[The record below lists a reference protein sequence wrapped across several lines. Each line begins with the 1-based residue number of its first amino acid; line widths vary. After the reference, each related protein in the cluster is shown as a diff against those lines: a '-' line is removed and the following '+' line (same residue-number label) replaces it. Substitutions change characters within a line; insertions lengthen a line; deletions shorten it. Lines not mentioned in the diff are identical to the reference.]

1 MTFIDQWLRS
11 DIRNINAYHVPSA
24 KNMLKMDAME
34 SPFGVPEELKDEFL
48 EYISRS
54 EVNRYPDAS
63 AEELQAT
70 LRNLMGIP
78 KDFGV
83 LLGNGSDE
91 LIQLLSLACSSGDS
105 IMSFEP
111 SFVMYEL
118 VSKFAQL
125 NYHGIPLDE
134 NFDIDL
140 NATLLAIKT
149 KKPKLIFIA
158 YPNNPT
164 GNAFDYDVIR
174 EIIQST
180 DALVVL
186 DEAYYA
192 YSERSFLTEIDNFSN
207 LVVLRT
213 ISKIGFAGLRLGL
226 LVGSEE
232 TIEQLNK
239 LRLPYNINILTQVS
253 ANFLLKDSQRIVS
266 NDTSREHIFDSVDAS
281 LKNMSTDYLDLL
293 LIHRQDPYMDHL
305 ETGKALDD
313 LVLSGKVKEVGVSN
327 FKPWDYRLLQSGMKS
342 PLITNQIEM
351 SLAATDAFTNGDL
364 AFHQEEKTTVMAWSP
379 LGGGK
384 LMSNNGLLGKA
395 LAKIAANQNVDM
407 AAVAVAWILAHPAKI
422 CPVMGTNNLDRIAKI
437 SDAMKVK
444 MDRETWFELYTA
456 SFNDGV
462 LPWRLP

>member
-1 MTFIDQWLRS
+1 MTFIDQWLRT

-48 EYISRS
+48 EYISHS
-54 EVNRYPDAS
+54 EVNRYPDAN
-63 AEELQAT
+63 AKELQAT
-70 LRNLMGIP
+70 LRSLMDIP

-91 LIQLLSLACSSGDS
+91 LIQLLSLACSSGDL

-134 NFDIDL
+134 NFEIDL
-140 NATLLAIKT
+140 NSTLLAIKS

-164 GNAFDYDVIR
+164 GNSFDYDVIR
-174 EIIQST
+174 EIIEST

-192 YSERSFLTEIDNFSN
+192 YSEKSFLAEIKNFSN

-226 LVGSEE
+226 LVGSQE

-239 LRLPYNINILTQVS
+239 LRLPYNINILTQAS
-253 ANFLLKDSQRIVS
+253 ANFLLKDRQRIVS
-266 NDTSREHIFDSVDAS
+266 NAKIIINERRRLYDELSLIPGLTVYPSQANFLLVKAENAKLLLES
-281 LKNMSTDYLDLL
+281 LKDSGILIKGFAISTQLENFVRISVGEAKENNVLL
-293 LIHRQDPYMDHL
+293 EYI
-305 ETGKALDD
+305 
-313 LVLSGKVKEVGVSN
+313 KEYYG
-327 FKPWDYRLLQSGMKS
+327 
-342 PLITNQIEM
+342 
-351 SLAATDAFTNGDL
+351 
-364 AFHQEEKTTVMAWSP
+364 
-379 LGGGK
+379 
-384 LMSNNGLLGKA
+384 
-395 LAKIAANQNVDM
+395 
-407 AAVAVAWILAHPAKI
+407 
-422 CPVMGTNNLDRIAKI
+422 
-437 SDAMKVK
+437 
-444 MDRETWFELYTA
+444 
-456 SFNDGV
+456 
-462 LPWRLP
+462 

>member
-1 MTFIDQWLRS
+1 MTFIDQWLRT

-48 EYISRS
+48 EYISHS
-54 EVNRYPDAS
+54 EVNRYPDAN
-63 AEELQAT
+63 AKELQAT
-70 LRNLMGIP
+70 LRSLMDIP

-91 LIQLLSLACSSGDS
+91 LIQLLSLACSSGDL

-125 NYHGIPLDE
+125 NYHGMPLDE
-134 NFDIDL
+134 NFEIDL
-140 NATLLAIKT
+140 NSTLLAIKS

-164 GNAFDYDVIR
+164 GNSFDYDVIR
-174 EIIQST
+174 EIIEST

-192 YSERSFLTEIDNFSN
+192 YSEKSFLAEIKNFSN

-226 LVGSEE
+226 LVGSQE

-239 LRLPYNINILTQVS
+239 LRLPYNINILTQAS
-253 ANFLLKDSQRIVS
+253 ANFLLKDRQRIVS
-266 NDTSREHIFDSVDAS
+266 NAKIIINERRRLYDELSLIPGLTVYPSQANFLLVKAENAKLLLES
-281 LKNMSTDYLDLL
+281 LKDSGILIKGFAISTQLENFVRISVGEAKENNVLL
-293 LIHRQDPYMDHL
+293 EYI
-305 ETGKALDD
+305 
-313 LVLSGKVKEVGVSN
+313 KEYYG
-327 FKPWDYRLLQSGMKS
+327 
-342 PLITNQIEM
+342 
-351 SLAATDAFTNGDL
+351 
-364 AFHQEEKTTVMAWSP
+364 
-379 LGGGK
+379 
-384 LMSNNGLLGKA
+384 
-395 LAKIAANQNVDM
+395 
-407 AAVAVAWILAHPAKI
+407 
-422 CPVMGTNNLDRIAKI
+422 
-437 SDAMKVK
+437 
-444 MDRETWFELYTA
+444 
-456 SFNDGV
+456 
-462 LPWRLP
+462 

>member
-1 MTFIDQWLRS
+1 MTFIDQWLRT

-48 EYISRS
+48 EYISHS
-54 EVNRYPDAS
+54 EVNRYPDAN
-63 AEELQAT
+63 AKELQAT
-70 LRNLMGIP
+70 LRSLMDIP

-91 LIQLLSLACSSGDS
+91 LIQLLSLACSSGDL

-125 NYHGIPLDE
+125 NYHGMPLDE
-134 NFDIDL
+134 NFEIDL
-140 NATLLAIKT
+140 KSTLLAIQS

-164 GNAFDYDVIR
+164 GNSFDYDVIR

-192 YSERSFLTEIDNFSN
+192 YSEKSFLAEIKNFSN

-226 LVGSEE
+226 LVGSQE

-239 LRLPYNINILTQVS
+239 LRLPYNINILTQAS
-253 ANFLLKDSQRIVS
+253 ANFLLKDRQRIVS
-266 NDTSREHIFDSVDAS
+266 NAKIIINERRRLYDELSLIPGLTVYPSQANFLLVKAENAKFLLES
-281 LKNMSTDYLDLL
+281 LKDSGILIKGFAIST
-293 LIHRQDPYMDHL
+293 QL
-305 ETGKALDD
+305 EDFVRISVGE
-313 LVLSGKVKEVGVSN
+313 VKENNV
-327 FKPWDYRLLQSGMKS
+327 LLECIKDFYG
-342 PLITNQIEM
+342 
-351 SLAATDAFTNGDL
+351 
-364 AFHQEEKTTVMAWSP
+364 
-379 LGGGK
+379 
-384 LMSNNGLLGKA
+384 
-395 LAKIAANQNVDM
+395 
-407 AAVAVAWILAHPAKI
+407 
-422 CPVMGTNNLDRIAKI
+422 
-437 SDAMKVK
+437 
-444 MDRETWFELYTA
+444 
-456 SFNDGV
+456 
-462 LPWRLP
+462 

>member
-48 EYISRS
+48 EYISQS
-54 EVNRYPDAS
+54 EVNRYPDAN

-70 LRNLMGIP
+70 LRSLMNIP

-239 LRLPYNINILTQVS
+239 LRLPYNINILTQAS
-253 ANFLLKDSQRIVS
+253 ANFLLKDKNYILDNTKAIIDERNRLFNELSSISELTIFPSQANFILIKADNINSLHEFLKLHRVLVKSFTAGSELENFLRITVS
-266 NDTSREHIFDSVDAS
+266 KSQENNI
-281 LKNMSTDYLDLL
+281 LLDY
-293 LIHRQDPYMDHL
+293 I
-305 ETGKALDD
+305 K
-313 LVLSGKVKEVGVSN
+313 
-327 FKPWDYRLLQSGMKS
+327 DYYGQS
-342 PLITNQIEM
+342 
-351 SLAATDAFTNGDL
+351 
-364 AFHQEEKTTVMAWSP
+364 
-379 LGGGK
+379 
-384 LMSNNGLLGKA
+384 
-395 LAKIAANQNVDM
+395 
-407 AAVAVAWILAHPAKI
+407 
-422 CPVMGTNNLDRIAKI
+422 
-437 SDAMKVK
+437 
-444 MDRETWFELYTA
+444 
-456 SFNDGV
+456 
-462 LPWRLP
+462 

>member
-70 LRNLMGIP
+70 LRSLMGIP

-140 NATLLAIKT
+140 NATILAIKT

-174 EIIQST
+174 EI
-180 DALVVL
+180 
-186 DEAYYA
+186 
-192 YSERSFLTEIDNFSN
+192 FS
-207 LVVLRT
+207 
-213 ISKIGFAGLRLGL
+213 L
-226 LVGSEE
+226 LM
-232 TIEQLNK
+232 
-239 LRLPYNINILTQVS
+239 P
-253 ANFLLKDSQRIVS
+253 
-266 NDTSREHIFDSVDAS
+266 
-281 LKNMSTDYLDLL
+281 
-293 LIHRQDPYMDHL
+293 
-305 ETGKALDD
+305 
-313 LVLSGKVKEVGVSN
+313 
-327 FKPWDYRLLQSGMKS
+327 
-342 PLITNQIEM
+342 
-351 SLAATDAFTNGDL
+351 
-364 AFHQEEKTTVMAWSP
+364 
-379 LGGGK
+379 
-384 LMSNNGLLGKA
+384 
-395 LAKIAANQNVDM
+395 
-407 AAVAVAWILAHPAKI
+407 
-422 CPVMGTNNLDRIAKI
+422 
-437 SDAMKVK
+437 
-444 MDRETWFELYTA
+444 
-456 SFNDGV
+456 
-462 LPWRLP
+462 

>member
-1 MTFIDQWLRS
+1 MTFINQWLRS

-48 EYISRS
+48 EYISQS

-70 LRNLMGIP
+70 LRGLMEIP
-78 KDFGV
+78 EDCEL

-91 LIQLLSLACSSGDS
+91 LIQLLSLACSSGDL

-118 VSKFAQL
+118 ASKFAKL
-125 NYHGIPLDE
+125 TYHGVPLND

-140 NATLLAIKT
+140 NTALLAIET

-164 GNAFDYDVIR
+164 GNSFDYEAII
-174 EIIQST
+174 EIIKST

-192 YSERSFLTEIDNFSN
+192 YSERSFLTEIVNFSN

-226 LVGSEE
+226 LVGSQS

-239 LRLPYNINILTQVS
+239 LRLPYNINTLTQAS
-253 ANFLLKDSQRIVS
+253 GNFLLKDRKRISNNAKIIISERERLYNELSLIPELTVYPSQTNFLLIEDE
-266 NDTSREHIFDSVDAS
+266 NAKLLFES
-281 LKNMSTDYLDLL
+281 LKDSGVLVKVFA
-293 LIHRQDPYMDHL
+293 IGSQL
-305 ETGKALDD
+305 ENFIRISVGEA
-313 LVLSGKVKEVGVSN
+313 KE
-327 FKPWDYRLLQSGMKS
+327 
-342 PLITNQIEM
+342 
-351 SLAATDAFTNGDL
+351 
-364 AFHQEEKTTVMAWSP
+364 
-379 LGGGK
+379 
-384 LMSNNGLLGKA
+384 NNILLGF
-395 LAKIAANQNVDM
+395 IRDYY
-407 AAVAVAWILAHPAKI
+407 
-422 CPVMGTNNLDRIAKI
+422 DR
-437 SDAMKVK
+437 S
-444 MDRETWFELYTA
+444 
-456 SFNDGV
+456 
-462 LPWRLP
+462 

>member
-1 MTFIDQWLRS
+1 MTFIDQWLRT

-48 EYISRS
+48 EYISHS
-54 EVNRYPDAS
+54 EVNRYPDAN
-63 AEELQAT
+63 AKELQAT
-70 LRNLMGIP
+70 LRSLMDIP

-91 LIQLLSLACSSGDS
+91 LIQLLSLACSSGDL

-125 NYHGIPLDE
+125 NYHGMPLDE
-134 NFDIDL
+134 NFEIDL
-140 NATLLAIKT
+140 NSTLLAIKS

-164 GNAFDYDVIR
+164 GNSFDYDVIR
-174 EIIQST
+174 EIIEST

-192 YSERSFLTEIDNFSN
+192 YSEKSFLAEIKNFSN

-226 LVGSEE
+226 LVGSQE

-239 LRLPYNINILTQVS
+239 LRLPYNINILTQAS
-253 ANFLLKDSQRIVS
+253 ANFLLKGRQRILS
-266 NDTSREHIFDSVDAS
+266 NAKIIINERRRLYDELSLIPGLTVYPSQANFLLVKAENAKLLLES
-281 LKNMSTDYLDLL
+281 LKDSGILIKGFTISTQLENFVRISVGEAKENNVLL
-293 LIHRQDPYMDHL
+293 EYI
-305 ETGKALDD
+305 
-313 LVLSGKVKEVGVSN
+313 KEYYG
-327 FKPWDYRLLQSGMKS
+327 
-342 PLITNQIEM
+342 
-351 SLAATDAFTNGDL
+351 
-364 AFHQEEKTTVMAWSP
+364 
-379 LGGGK
+379 
-384 LMSNNGLLGKA
+384 
-395 LAKIAANQNVDM
+395 
-407 AAVAVAWILAHPAKI
+407 
-422 CPVMGTNNLDRIAKI
+422 
-437 SDAMKVK
+437 
-444 MDRETWFELYTA
+444 
-456 SFNDGV
+456 
-462 LPWRLP
+462 

>member
-1 MTFIDQWLRS
+1 MTFIDQWLRT

-48 EYISRS
+48 EYISHS
-54 EVNRYPDAS
+54 EVNRYPDAN
-63 AEELQAT
+63 AKELQAT
-70 LRNLMGIP
+70 LRSLMDIP

-91 LIQLLSLACSSGDS
+91 LIQLLSLACSSGDL

-125 NYHGIPLDE
+125 NYHGMPLDE
-134 NFDIDL
+134 NFEIDL
-140 NATLLAIKT
+140 NSTLLAIKS

-164 GNAFDYDVIR
+164 GNSFDYDVIR
-174 EIIQST
+174 EIIEST

-192 YSERSFLTEIDNFSN
+192 YSEKSFLAEIKNFSN

-226 LVGSEE
+226 LVGSQE

-239 LRLPYNINILTQVS
+239 LRLPYNINILTQAS
-253 ANFLLKDSQRIVS
+253 ANFLLKDRQRIVS
-266 NDTSREHIFDSVDAS
+266 NAKIIINERRRLYDELSLIPGLTVYPSQANFLLVKAENAKILLKS
-281 LKNMSTDYLDLL
+281 LKDSGILIKGFAISTQLENFIRISVGEAKENNVLL
-293 LIHRQDPYMDHL
+293 ECIKDFY
-305 ETGKALDD
+305 G
-313 LVLSGKVKEVGVSN
+313 
-327 FKPWDYRLLQSGMKS
+327 
-342 PLITNQIEM
+342 
-351 SLAATDAFTNGDL
+351 
-364 AFHQEEKTTVMAWSP
+364 
-379 LGGGK
+379 
-384 LMSNNGLLGKA
+384 
-395 LAKIAANQNVDM
+395 
-407 AAVAVAWILAHPAKI
+407 
-422 CPVMGTNNLDRIAKI
+422 
-437 SDAMKVK
+437 
-444 MDRETWFELYTA
+444 
-456 SFNDGV
+456 
-462 LPWRLP
+462 

>member
-1 MTFIDQWLRS
+1 MTFIDQWLRT

-48 EYISRS
+48 EYISHS
-54 EVNRYPDAS
+54 EVNRYPDAN
-63 AEELQAT
+63 AKELQAT
-70 LRNLMGIP
+70 LRSLMDIP

-91 LIQLLSLACSSGDS
+91 LIQLLSLACSSGDM

-125 NYHGIPLDE
+125 NYHGMPLDE
-134 NFDIDL
+134 NFEIDL
-140 NATLLAIKT
+140 KSTLLAIQS

-164 GNAFDYDVIR
+164 GNSFDYDVIK

-192 YSERSFLTEIDNFSN
+192 YSEKSFLAEIKNFSN

-226 LVGSEE
+226 LVGSQE

-239 LRLPYNINILTQVS
+239 LRLPYNINILTQAS
-253 ANFLLKDSQRIVS
+253 ANFLLKDRQRIVS
-266 NDTSREHIFDSVDAS
+266 NAKIIMNERRRLYDELSLIPGLTVYPSQANFLLVKAENAKLLLES
-281 LKNMSTDYLDLL
+281 LKDSGILIKGFAISTQLENFVRISVGEAKENNVLL
-293 LIHRQDPYMDHL
+293 EYI
-305 ETGKALDD
+305 
-313 LVLSGKVKEVGVSN
+313 KEYYG
-327 FKPWDYRLLQSGMKS
+327 
-342 PLITNQIEM
+342 
-351 SLAATDAFTNGDL
+351 
-364 AFHQEEKTTVMAWSP
+364 
-379 LGGGK
+379 
-384 LMSNNGLLGKA
+384 
-395 LAKIAANQNVDM
+395 
-407 AAVAVAWILAHPAKI
+407 
-422 CPVMGTNNLDRIAKI
+422 
-437 SDAMKVK
+437 
-444 MDRETWFELYTA
+444 
-456 SFNDGV
+456 
-462 LPWRLP
+462 

>member
-1 MTFIDQWLRS
+1 MTFIDQWLRT

-48 EYISRS
+48 EYISHS
-54 EVNRYPDAS
+54 EVNRYPDAN
-63 AEELQAT
+63 AKELQAT
-70 LRNLMGIP
+70 LRSLMDIP

-91 LIQLLSLACSSGDS
+91 LIQLLSLACSSGDL

-125 NYHGIPLDE
+125 NYHGMPLDE
-134 NFDIDL
+134 NFEIDL
-140 NATLLAIKT
+140 KSTLLAIQS

-164 GNAFDYDVIR
+164 GNSFDYDVIK
-174 EIIQST
+174 EIIRST

-192 YSERSFLTEIDNFSN
+192 YSEKSFLAEIKNFSN

-226 LVGSEE
+226 LVGSQE

-239 LRLPYNINILTQVS
+239 LRLPYNINILTQAS
-253 ANFLLKDSQRIVS
+253 ANFLLKDRQRILS
-266 NDTSREHIFDSVDAS
+266 NAKIMINERRRLYDELSLIPGLTVYPSQANFLLVKAENAKLLLES
-281 LKNMSTDYLDLL
+281 LKDGGILIKGFAINTQLENFVRISVGEAKENNVLL
-293 LIHRQDPYMDHL
+293 EYI
-305 ETGKALDD
+305 
-313 LVLSGKVKEVGVSN
+313 KEYYG
-327 FKPWDYRLLQSGMKS
+327 
-342 PLITNQIEM
+342 
-351 SLAATDAFTNGDL
+351 
-364 AFHQEEKTTVMAWSP
+364 
-379 LGGGK
+379 
-384 LMSNNGLLGKA
+384 
-395 LAKIAANQNVDM
+395 
-407 AAVAVAWILAHPAKI
+407 
-422 CPVMGTNNLDRIAKI
+422 
-437 SDAMKVK
+437 
-444 MDRETWFELYTA
+444 
-456 SFNDGV
+456 
-462 LPWRLP
+462 

>member
-48 EYISRS
+48 EYISKS

-63 AEELQAT
+63 ADELQAT
-70 LRNLMGIP
+70 LRGLMEIP
-78 KDFGV
+78 EDCEL

-91 LIQLLSLACSSGDS
+91 LIQLLSLACRSGDL

-125 NYHGIPLDE
+125 NYHGIPLDQ

-140 NATLLAIKT
+140 NSSLLAIKN

-164 GNAFDYDVIR
+164 GNSFDYEAII
-174 EIIQST
+174 EIIKST

-192 YSERSFLTEIDNFSN
+192 YSERSFLTEIVNFSN

-226 LVGSEE
+226 LVGSQS

-239 LRLPYNINILTQVS
+239 LRLPYNINTLTQAS
-253 ANFLLKDSQRIVS
+253 GNFLLKDKKRISNNAKIIMSERERLYDELSLIPELTVYPSQT
-266 NDTSREHIFDSVDAS
+266 NF
-281 LKNMSTDYLDLL
+281 L
-293 LIHRQDPYMDHL
+293 LIED
-305 ETGKALDD
+305 ENAK
-313 LVLSGKVKEVGVSN
+313 
-327 FKPWDYRLLQSGMKS
+327 LLF
-342 PLITNQIEM
+342 E
-351 SLAATDAFTNGDL
+351 SLRD
-364 AFHQEEKTTVMAWSP
+364 S
-379 LGGGK
+379 
-384 LMSNNGLLGKA
+384 
-395 LAKIAANQNVDM
+395 
-407 AAVAVAWILAHPAKI
+407 
-422 CPVMGTNNLDRIAKI
+422 
-437 SDAMKVK
+437 
-444 MDRETWFELYTA
+444 
-456 SFNDGV
+456 GV
-462 LPWRLP
+462 LVKAFAIGSQLENFIRISVGEAKENNIFLGLIRDYYDRS

>member
-91 LIQLLSLACSSGDS
+91 LIQLLSLACSSGDL

-266 NDTSREHIFDSVDAS
+266 NAKIIMNERGRLYDELSLIPGLTVYPSQANFLLVKADNAKSLLES
-281 LKNMSTDYLDLL
+281 LKESGILIKGFAIGTQLENFIRISVSEAKENNVLLECIKDY
-293 LIHRQDPYMDHL
+293 Y
-305 ETGKALDD
+305 G
-313 LVLSGKVKEVGVSN
+313 
-327 FKPWDYRLLQSGMKS
+327 
-342 PLITNQIEM
+342 
-351 SLAATDAFTNGDL
+351 
-364 AFHQEEKTTVMAWSP
+364 
-379 LGGGK
+379 
-384 LMSNNGLLGKA
+384 
-395 LAKIAANQNVDM
+395 
-407 AAVAVAWILAHPAKI
+407 
-422 CPVMGTNNLDRIAKI
+422 
-437 SDAMKVK
+437 
-444 MDRETWFELYTA
+444 
-456 SFNDGV
+456 
-462 LPWRLP
+462 

>member
-1 MTFIDQWLRS
+1 MTFIDQWLRT

-48 EYISRS
+48 EYISHS
-54 EVNRYPDAS
+54 EVNRYPDAN
-63 AEELQAT
+63 AKELQAT
-70 LRNLMGIP
+70 LRSLMDIP

-91 LIQLLSLACSSGDS
+91 LIQLLSLACSSGDM

-125 NYHGIPLDE
+125 NYHGMPLDE
-134 NFDIDL
+134 NFEIDL
-140 NATLLAIKT
+140 NSTLLAIKS

-164 GNAFDYDVIR
+164 GNSFDYDVIR
-174 EIIQST
+174 EIIEST

-192 YSERSFLTEIDNFSN
+192 YSEKSFLAEIKNFSN

-226 LVGSEE
+226 LVGSQE

-239 LRLPYNINILTQVS
+239 LRLPYNINILTQAS
-253 ANFLLKDSQRIVS
+253 ANFLLKDRRRIVS
-266 NDTSREHIFDSVDAS
+266 NAKIIINERRRLYDELSLIQSLTVYPSQANFLLVKAENAKLLLES
-281 LKNMSTDYLDLL
+281 LKDSGILIKGFAISTQLENFVRISVGEAKENNVLL
-293 LIHRQDPYMDHL
+293 EYI
-305 ETGKALDD
+305 
-313 LVLSGKVKEVGVSN
+313 KEYYG
-327 FKPWDYRLLQSGMKS
+327 
-342 PLITNQIEM
+342 
-351 SLAATDAFTNGDL
+351 
-364 AFHQEEKTTVMAWSP
+364 
-379 LGGGK
+379 
-384 LMSNNGLLGKA
+384 
-395 LAKIAANQNVDM
+395 
-407 AAVAVAWILAHPAKI
+407 
-422 CPVMGTNNLDRIAKI
+422 
-437 SDAMKVK
+437 
-444 MDRETWFELYTA
+444 
-456 SFNDGV
+456 
-462 LPWRLP
+462 

>member
-48 EYISRS
+48 EYISQS
-54 EVNRYPDAS
+54 EVNRYPDAN
-63 AEELQAT
+63 AEVLQAT
-70 LRNLMGIP
+70 LRSLMDIP

-91 LIQLLSLACSSGDS
+91 LIQLLSLACRSGDL

-118 VSKFAQL
+118 VSNFAQL
-125 NYHGIPLDE
+125 NYHGMPLDD
-134 NFDIDL
+134 NFEIDL
-140 NATLLAIKT
+140 NATLLAIKS

-164 GNAFDYDVIR
+164 GNSFDYDVIR

-192 YSERSFLTEIDNFSN
+192 YSEKSFLADIENFSN

-226 LVGSEE
+226 LVGSQE

-239 LRLPYNINILTQVS
+239 LRLPYNINILTQAS
-253 ANFLLKDSQRIVS
+253 ANFLLKDKQRIVS
-266 NDTSREHIFDSVDAS
+266 NAKIIMNERNRLYDELSLIPNLTIYPSQANFLLVKAENAKLLLES
-281 LKNMSTDYLDLL
+281 LKDSGI
-293 LIHRQDPYMDHL
+293 LIKGFAIGTQL
-305 ETGKALDD
+305 ENFIRISVGEA
-313 LVLSGKVKEVGVSN
+313 KE
-327 FKPWDYRLLQSGMKS
+327 
-342 PLITNQIEM
+342 
-351 SLAATDAFTNGDL
+351 
-364 AFHQEEKTTVMAWSP
+364 
-379 LGGGK
+379 
-384 LMSNNGLLGKA
+384 NNVFLECIKEYYG
-395 LAKIAANQNVDM
+395 
-407 AAVAVAWILAHPAKI
+407 
-422 CPVMGTNNLDRIAKI
+422 
-437 SDAMKVK
+437 
-444 MDRETWFELYTA
+444 
-456 SFNDGV
+456 
-462 LPWRLP
+462 

>member
-1 MTFIDQWLRS
+1 MTFIDQWLRT

-48 EYISRS
+48 EYISHS
-54 EVNRYPDAS
+54 EVNRYPDAN
-63 AEELQAT
+63 AKELQAT
-70 LRNLMGIP
+70 LRSLMDIP

-91 LIQLLSLACSSGDS
+91 LIQLLSLACSSGDL

-125 NYHGIPLDE
+125 NYHGMPLDE
-134 NFDIDL
+134 NFEIDL
-140 NATLLAIKT
+140 NSTLLAIKS

-164 GNAFDYDVIR
+164 GNSFDYDVIR
-174 EIIQST
+174 EIIEST

-192 YSERSFLTEIDNFSN
+192 YSEKSFLAEIKNFSN

-226 LVGSEE
+226 LVGSQE

-239 LRLPYNINILTQVS
+239 LRLPYNINILTQAS
-253 ANFLLKDSQRIVS
+253 ANFLLKDRQRIVS
-266 NDTSREHIFDSVDAS
+266 NAKIIINERRRLYDELSLIPGLTVYPSQANFLLVKAENAKLLLES
-281 LKNMSTDYLDLL
+281 LKDSGILIKGFAISTQLENFVRKSVGEAKENNVLL
-293 LIHRQDPYMDHL
+293 EYI
-305 ETGKALDD
+305 
-313 LVLSGKVKEVGVSN
+313 KEYYG
-327 FKPWDYRLLQSGMKS
+327 
-342 PLITNQIEM
+342 
-351 SLAATDAFTNGDL
+351 
-364 AFHQEEKTTVMAWSP
+364 
-379 LGGGK
+379 
-384 LMSNNGLLGKA
+384 
-395 LAKIAANQNVDM
+395 
-407 AAVAVAWILAHPAKI
+407 
-422 CPVMGTNNLDRIAKI
+422 
-437 SDAMKVK
+437 
-444 MDRETWFELYTA
+444 
-456 SFNDGV
+456 
-462 LPWRLP
+462 

>member
-1 MTFIDQWLRS
+1 MTFIDQWLRT

-48 EYISRS
+48 EYISHS
-54 EVNRYPDAS
+54 EVNRYPDAN
-63 AEELQAT
+63 AKELQAT
-70 LRNLMGIP
+70 LRSLMDIP

-91 LIQLLSLACSSGDS
+91 LIQLLSLACSSGDL

-125 NYHGIPLDE
+125 NYHGMPLDE
-134 NFDIDL
+134 NFEIDL
-140 NATLLAIKT
+140 NSTLLAIKS

-164 GNAFDYDVIR
+164 GNSFDYDVIR
-174 EIIQST
+174 EIIEST

-192 YSERSFLTEIDNFSN
+192 YSEKSFLAEIKNFSN

-226 LVGSEE
+226 LVGSQE

-239 LRLPYNINILTQVS
+239 LRLPYNINILTQAS
-253 ANFLLKDSQRIVS
+253 ANFLLKGRQRILS
-266 NDTSREHIFDSVDAS
+266 NAKIIINERRRLYDELSLIPGLTVYPSQANFLLVKAENAKLLLES
-281 LKNMSTDYLDLL
+281 LKDSGILIKGFAIST
-293 LIHRQDPYMDHL
+293 QL
-305 ETGKALDD
+305 EDFVRISVGE
-313 LVLSGKVKEVGVSN
+313 VKENNV
-327 FKPWDYRLLQSGMKS
+327 LLECIKDFYG
-342 PLITNQIEM
+342 
-351 SLAATDAFTNGDL
+351 
-364 AFHQEEKTTVMAWSP
+364 
-379 LGGGK
+379 
-384 LMSNNGLLGKA
+384 
-395 LAKIAANQNVDM
+395 
-407 AAVAVAWILAHPAKI
+407 
-422 CPVMGTNNLDRIAKI
+422 
-437 SDAMKVK
+437 
-444 MDRETWFELYTA
+444 
-456 SFNDGV
+456 
-462 LPWRLP
+462 

>member
-11 DIRNINAYHVPSA
+11 DIRDINAYHVPSS

-48 EYISRS
+48 EYISQS

-63 AEELQAT
+63 AKELQAT
-70 LRNLMGIP
+70 LRNLMEIP
-78 KDFGV
+78 EELGV

-91 LIQLLSLACSSGDS
+91 LIQLLSLACRSGDL

-125 NYHGIPLDE
+125 NYHGVKLDD

-140 NATLLAIKT
+140 NSALLAIKS

-164 GNAFDYDVIR
+164 GNSFDYDAII
-174 EIIQST
+174 EIIKST

-192 YSERSFLTEIDNFSN
+192 YSERSFLKEIVHFSN

-226 LVGSEE
+226 LVGSQE

-239 LRLPYNINILTQVS
+239 LRLPYNINTLTQAS
-253 ANFLLKDSQRIVS
+253 ANFLLKDRQRIS
-266 NDTSREHIFDSVDAS
+266 NNAKIIMDERARLYDALSLIRGLTVYPSQTNFLLIEVHNAKSLLES
-281 LKNMSTDYLDLL
+281 LKDSGILVKGFA
-293 LIHRQDPYMDHL
+293 ISSQL
-305 ETGKALDD
+305 ENFIRIS
-313 LVLSGKVKEVGVSN
+313 VSEVKE
-327 FKPWDYRLLQSGMKS
+327 
-342 PLITNQIEM
+342 
-351 SLAATDAFTNGDL
+351 
-364 AFHQEEKTTVMAWSP
+364 
-379 LGGGK
+379 
-384 LMSNNGLLGKA
+384 NNVLLGCIK
-395 LAKIAANQNVDM
+395 DFY
-407 AAVAVAWILAHPAKI
+407 
-422 CPVMGTNNLDRIAKI
+422 D
-437 SDAMKVK
+437 
-444 MDRETWFELYTA
+444 
-456 SFNDGV
+456 
-462 LPWRLP
+462 

>member
-1 MTFIDQWLRS
+1 MTFIDQWLRT

-48 EYISRS
+48 EYISHS
-54 EVNRYPDAS
+54 EVNRYPDAN
-63 AEELQAT
+63 AKELQAT
-70 LRNLMGIP
+70 LRSLMDIP

-91 LIQLLSLACSSGDS
+91 LIQLLSLACSSGDL

-125 NYHGIPLDE
+125 NYHGMPLDE
-134 NFDIDL
+134 NFEIDL
-140 NATLLAIKT
+140 NSTLLAIKS

-164 GNAFDYDVIR
+164 GNSFDYDVIR
-174 EIIQST
+174 EIIEST

-192 YSERSFLTEIDNFSN
+192 YSEKSFLAEIKNFSN

-226 LVGSEE
+226 LVGSQE

-239 LRLPYNINILTQVS
+239 LRLPYNINILTQAS
-253 ANFLLKDSQRIVS
+253 ANFLLKDRRRIVS
-266 NDTSREHIFDSVDAS
+266 NAKIIINERRRLYDELSLIQSLTVYPSQANFLLVKAENAKLLLES
-281 LKNMSTDYLDLL
+281 LKDSGILIKGFAISTQLENFVRISVGEAKENNVLL
-293 LIHRQDPYMDHL
+293 EYI
-305 ETGKALDD
+305 
-313 LVLSGKVKEVGVSN
+313 KEYYG
-327 FKPWDYRLLQSGMKS
+327 
-342 PLITNQIEM
+342 
-351 SLAATDAFTNGDL
+351 
-364 AFHQEEKTTVMAWSP
+364 
-379 LGGGK
+379 
-384 LMSNNGLLGKA
+384 
-395 LAKIAANQNVDM
+395 
-407 AAVAVAWILAHPAKI
+407 
-422 CPVMGTNNLDRIAKI
+422 
-437 SDAMKVK
+437 
-444 MDRETWFELYTA
+444 
-456 SFNDGV
+456 
-462 LPWRLP
+462 